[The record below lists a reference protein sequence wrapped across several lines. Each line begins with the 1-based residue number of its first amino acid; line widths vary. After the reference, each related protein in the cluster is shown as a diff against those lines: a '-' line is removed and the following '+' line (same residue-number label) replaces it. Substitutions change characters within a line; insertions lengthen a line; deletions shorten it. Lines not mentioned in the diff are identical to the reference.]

1 MKIAVVQSR
10 AVKGD
15 VEANLSDHQRWI
27 DQAIE
32 RKVDLVVFPELS
44 LTGYEPGLAK
54 ELATTAEDG
63 RLDGFQHMADKYGIV
78 ICAGMPIAG
87 EAGVLI
93 GMIIFRPDSPR
104 QVYAKQYLHADEL
117 PFFTAGSEQ
126 VFLSLDDN
134 KIALSLCYELS
145 VPEHSVNAYSNR
157 ANIYLSSVAKTA
169 AGVGKA
175 LEILS
180 AMACTYSMTALMAN
194 YVGVCD
200 GAECGGQSVVVNE
213 QGEVLGALDA
223 DGEGM
228 LIYDTRT
235 GEIGRLNRV

>member
-10 AVKGD
+10 PVKGD

-32 RKVDLVVFPELS
+32 RGVDLLVFPELS

-54 ELATTAEDG
+54 QLATTADDG
-63 RLDGFQHMADKYGIV
+63 RLDGLQRMADKYGIV
-78 ICAGMPIAG
+78 ICAGMPIRG
-87 EAGVLI
+87 ESGVLI
-93 GMIIFRPDSPR
+93 GMIIFRADTPR

-145 VPEHSVNAYSNR
+145 VAEHSVNAYSNR

-169 AGVGKA
+169 EGVEKA
-175 LEILS
+175 L
-180 AMACTYSMTALMAN
+180 
-194 YVGVCD
+194 
-200 GAECGGQSVVVNE
+200 
-213 QGEVLGALDA
+213 
-223 DGEGM
+223 
-228 LIYDTRT
+228 
-235 GEIGRLNRV
+235 